1 MQTTTAFI
9 PSNFQGENPMVL
21 IRLFFVLSTAV
32 LLFGCGLQPKT
43 ADELRDNV
51 RGKAVFSSREVFE
64 VKKPYRQVSD
74 TLRKKWLECL
84 DSTTTASFH
93 RGGNTFGT
101 QTNIYKPKVVVSDRR
116 TELTL
121 QHKATGKGITQVG
134 GPPPEGFFTFVTDV
148 YPVDKN
154 TTRVDVQKQTPIHA
168 AVMKAVRNWAE
179 GTNMGCPDLAQ

>member
-1 MQTTTAFI
+1 
-9 PSNFQGENPMVL
+9 MVPV
-21 IRLFFVLSTAV
+21 RLFSVLSTVV
-32 LLFGCGLQPKT
+32 LLFGCASQSKT

-51 RGKAVFSSREVFE
+51 KNKATFSSREVFE

-84 DSTTTASFH
+84 DSTATGSIH

-101 QTNIYKPKVVVSDRR
+101 QTNIYKPKAAVTEQR

-121 QHKATGKGITQVG
+121 QHKVTGTGITQLG
-134 GPPPEGFFTFVTDV
+134 GPPPEGFFIIVTDV
-148 YPVDKN
+148 YPADKN
-154 TTRVDVQKQTPIHA
+154 TSRVDVQKHMPGYEG
-168 AVMKAVRNWAE
+168 VMKAVRNWAE